1 MLNRTKIVLVM
12 LVIAMLATPWG
23 MVGTAVAQKAAV
35 PKPQDKLAIGEDE
48 AKQLL
53 LLVDTEKKGKVSK
66 QEWMKFMEAEFDRLD
81 KAKSTA
87 WRICVPL
94 RQDYGDKGMVYPAFP
109 AGLVLRSGLVERDW
123 AIRDVY
129 PNDSLSLLCPG
140 SSHPLYALRKLAN
153 NVGIRCDAY
162 VGAQNYRPRS
172 LSPGWSS
179 GRRP

>member
-53 LLVDTEKKGKVSK
+53 LLVDTDKKGKVSK

-81 KAKSTA
+81 KAKNGQLD
-87 WRICVPL
+87 VPELMQSKL
-94 RQDYGDKGMVYPAFP
+94 RVSHF
-109 AGLVLRSGLVERDW
+109 
-123 AIRDVY
+123 
-129 PNDSLSLLCPG
+129 
-140 SSHPLYALRKLAN
+140 SS
-153 NVGIRCDAY
+153 VGK
-162 VGAQNYRPRS
+162 
-172 LSPGWSS
+172 
-179 GRRP
+179 